1 MRLRSTEVLPAG
13 SLPHTGAIRPCGHS
27 ALNSAAVFL
36 TATRLAM
43 LTAVHAACTCSPLA
57 FEFTCLAERHF
68 RARKAAGTLMLELAH
83 RPRFHTAT
91 LRLLAA

>member
-1 MRLRSTEVLPAG
+1 MRLQFAEVLPAG
-13 SLPHTGAIRPCGHS
+13 SLPHTGAIRPCGLCT
-27 ALNSAAVFL
+27 LNSAAVFL

-57 FEFTCLAERHF
+57 FEFTCLTKRLS

-91 LRLLAA
+91 PRLLAS